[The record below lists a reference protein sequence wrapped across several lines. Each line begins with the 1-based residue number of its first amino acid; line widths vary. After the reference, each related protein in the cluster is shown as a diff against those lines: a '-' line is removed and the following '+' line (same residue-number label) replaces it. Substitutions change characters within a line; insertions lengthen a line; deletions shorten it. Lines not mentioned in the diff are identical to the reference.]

1 MPDAQPEILAFIQ
14 RKIETDEMWAEAFGK
29 LAGLEPVTQNAIVY
43 WMLDDINKSIQWDET
58 LERTADKLA
67 AVAEQARREH
77 EAYLKAKAERRAQR
91 RKANQAAGRV

>member
-1 MPDAQPEILAFIQ
+1 MPAAQPEILAFIQ

-29 LAGLEPVTQNAIVY
+29 LAGLEAPTQNAIVY

-67 AVAEQARREH
+67 VVAEEAVRELRERDAQKAARRNQN
-77 EAYLKAKAERRAQR
+77 AQKAMQSAD
-91 RKANQAAGRV
+91 

>member
-1 MPDAQPEILAFIQ
+1 MPAAQPEILAFIQ

-29 LAGLEPVTQNAIVY
+29 LAGLETPTQNAVVY

-67 AVAEQARREH
+67 AWMEEARREH
-77 EAYLKAKAERRAQR
+77 EAYLKAKAERRAKR
-91 RKANQAAGRV
+91 READKATMTG